1 MKTIRFRFEDVNEL
15 RQIIKNSGVIAF
27 PTETVYGLGIRSDS
41 FLAYKNIFEAK
52 DRPEDKN
59 LTLMLYDKEDISKYA
74 VVDEKASRIIDAFMP
89 GAITLILKK
98 KENTNLYGDQNTIG
112 IRIPD
117 SNDTLNLLKEIG
129 LPMYVTSANIS
140 GKPSSTSDEEVLKQ
154 LDGRIDA
161 IVLGEARNKEA
172 STVVSVID
180 GNLVVLREGPIS
192 LAEIK
197 GVYERWKRL

>member
-74 VVDEKASRIIDAFMP
+74 VVDEKASRLIDTFMP

-98 KENTNLYGDQNTIG
+98 KENTDLYGDQNTIG

-117 SNDTLNLLKEIG
+117 SKDTLNLLKEIG

-154 LDGRIDA
+154 LDGRIEA

-180 GNLVVLREGPIS
+180 GNLVILREGPIS

-197 GVYERWKRL
+197 GVYER